1 MAMLKGLSLKIVLIL
16 LGILLLSVGG
26 YTYFHQKDKA
36 EYLHYYSN
44 ILMQGREDLPI
55 MAVWEDNG
63 LEPLVRYAIWSD
75 GQAVWFSSEESNDE
89 KLVYKEARLS
99 RKELDVLYD
108 RLKAIKLEKYNKK
121 VIYSKLCLAIDPPAV
136 SRLNV
141 EFRDIYFR
149 AIFKGQMDQ
158 LNEQDKRFWDQVYD
172 AGFEIISRQEG
183 QTIEPHFKAPSF
195 SGVDYMPW
203 MAYENLGFNVIEEN

>member
-1 MAMLKGLSLKIVLIL
+1 MLKGLSLKIIFIL
-16 LGILLLSVGG
+16 FGILLLSVGG

-63 LEPLVRYAIWSD
+63 MEPLVRYAIWSD

-108 RLKAIKLEKYNKK
+108 RLKEIKLEKYNKK

-158 LNEQDKRFWDQVYD
+158 LYEQDKRFWDQVYD

-183 QTIEPHFKAPSF
+183 QTLEPHFKAPSF